1 MTEFLI
7 LKLQGPMQ
15 AWGEHSF
22 EGIRP
27 SGNFPT
33 RSALLGLL
41 GACLGIRRN
50 EYIRLQ
56 QLADSVQFAVRKDSR
71 QVKKFGGD
79 VKTLPVI
86 KMTDYHTI
94 LEARKKYIGVKTHEN
109 SIQTW
114 REYLLDAEYTVT
126 VWTNEGAEVCLA
138 ELEAAV
144 QKPVFTPYM
153 GRRCCPLAQ
162 PLFRQRLEAADA
174 LKALQ
179 SVGQGGGV
187 VYSDINISG
196 TSDQTIRLRD
206 VPMPGQPRQ
215 FASRN
220 VYIHG
225 GDHVSE

>member
-1 MTEFLI
+1 MGEFLI

-22 EGIRP
+22 EGTRP

-50 EYIRLQ
+50 EFVRQ
-56 QLADSVQFAVRKDSR
+56 RQLADSIQFAVRKDSR
-71 QVKKFGGD
+71 RIESFGGD
-79 VKTLPVI
+79 AKTLPGI
-86 KMTDYHTI
+86 KMTDYHTVKD
-94 LEARKKYIGVKTHEN
+94 AREGYVGLKSHET
-109 SIQTW
+109 IQTW
-114 REYLLDAEYTVT
+114 REYLLDAEYTVA
-126 VWTNEGAEVCLA
+126 VWTNEGAAVSLA
-138 ELEAAV
+138 ELEIAV
-144 QKPVFTPYM
+144 RKPVFTPYL
-153 GRRCCPLAQ
+153 GRRSCPLAQ
-162 PLFRQRLEAADA
+162 PLFRQRLEAVDA

-179 SVGQGGGV
+179 SHGEGGGV
-187 VYSDINISG
+187 VYSDMNIDE
-196 TSDQTIRLRD
+196 TSDRTMRLRD
-206 VPMPGQPRQ
+206 VPMPEQPRQ

>member
-1 MTEFLI
+1 MGDFLI

-22 EGIRP
+22 EGARP

-41 GACLGIRRN
+41 GACLGIRRD
-50 EYIRLQ
+50 EYVRQQ
-56 QLADSVQFAVRKDSR
+56 QLADSVQFAVRKDTR
-71 QVKKFGGD
+71 QVETHWGD
-79 VKTLPVI
+79 MKTLPVI
-86 KMTDYHTI
+86 KMTDYHTVKD
-94 LEARKKYIGVKTHEN
+94 ARKSYAGLNSHET
-109 SIQTW
+109 IQTW
-114 REYLLDAEYTVT
+114 REYLLDAEYTVA
-126 VWTNEGAEVCLA
+126 VWTNEGAAVTLA

-144 QKPVFTPYM
+144 QRPAFTPYL
-153 GRRCCPLAQ
+153 GRRSCPLAQ
-162 PLFRQRLEAADA
+162 PLFRQRLAAADA

-179 SVGQGGGV
+179 SDGKGGGI
-187 VYSDINISG
+187 VYSDVNIG
-196 TSDQTIRLRD
+196 EKCDRTIRLRD